1 MASMVNCSRCGSLD
15 ELHLVTIPY
24 EENSGPG
31 RGLVYCRACRIEMA
45 DLIDVDI
52 PIEMVSHAVF
62 LDLYR
67 KGSMSSDPLTTVE
80 MVFGKVDP
88 DLVKQAQSLLP

>member
-1 MASMVNCSRCGSLD
+1 
-15 ELHLVTIPY
+15 
-24 EENSGPG
+24 
-31 RGLVYCRACRIEMA
+31 MA

-67 KGSMSSDPLTTVE
+67 KGSVSSDPLTTVE

>member
-1 MASMVNCSRCGSLD
+1 MVSCSRCGSLD

-24 EENSGPG
+24 EGDSGLG

-45 DLIDVDI
+45 NRIDVDI
-52 PIEMVSHAVF
+52 PIKMVSHAVF

-67 KGSMSSDPLTTVE
+67 KGSVASDPFTTVE